1 MTETTP
7 TIRRAG
13 AALLA
18 ATGALHLALV
28 PEYLGEKAYVGV
40 LFILGGLTA
49 IATAVALWRR
59 PDPLAWTV
67 GALVCAGMGAGFVLS
82 RTTGLPGFHPHDWEA
97 SGVLSLLIEGAFLT
111 ALAAARPRLL
121 RPSTA

>member
-7 TIRRAG
+7 TIRRVA

-49 IATAVALWRR
+49 IAAAVALWRR
-59 PDPLAWTV
+59 SDPVTWAV
-67 GALVCAGMGAGFVLS
+67 GGLVCLGMGAGFILS

-97 SGVLSLLIEGAFLT
+97 SGLLSLLLEGGFLV
-111 ALAAARPRLL
+111 ALSTARPQLL